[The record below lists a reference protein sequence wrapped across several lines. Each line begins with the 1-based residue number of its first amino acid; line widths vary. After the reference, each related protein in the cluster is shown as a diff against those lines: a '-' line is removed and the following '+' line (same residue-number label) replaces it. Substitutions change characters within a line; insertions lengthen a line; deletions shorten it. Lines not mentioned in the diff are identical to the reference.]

1 MILEVHDLAVEYN
14 SVPAIEGMTLA
25 IDHGEHV
32 ALVGPN
38 GAGKTSLLKAIS
50 GTVPS
55 TGRIIFDGN
64 EIQGLDSHK
73 RAQLGIT
80 HVPEG
85 RQVFGGMTIGENLR
99 LGAYR
104 GDARQRYKERLD
116 LTYELFPVLD
126 DMSNRLAATLS
137 GGQQQM
143 LAIARGMMACP
154 KLLLLDEPSMGLSPV
169 IAEEVFGSLQRL
181 QELEPVTVMLVEQ
194 RALEAFEQCDRAYVV
209 ESGQITL
216 EGSTAE
222 LLSDPTLASAYIG
235 T

>member
-1 MILEVHDLAVEYN
+1 MILEISDLHVSYN
-14 SVPAIEGMTLA
+14 SVPAIEGMTLSVNE
-25 IDHGEHV
+25 GEHV
-32 ALVGPN
+32 ALIGPN

-55 TGRIIFDGN
+55 EGRITFDGQQ
-64 EIQGLDSHK
+64 IQAMDAHR

-104 GDARQRYKERLD
+104 ADARPRYKERLD
-116 LTYELFPVLD
+116 LVLELFPVLG
-126 DMSNRLAATLS
+126 DMVNRLAATLS

-143 LAIARGMMACP
+143 LAIGRGLMACP
-154 KLLLLDEPSMGLSPV
+154 RLLLLDEPSMGLSPV
-169 IAEEVFGSLQRL
+169 IAEEVFASLQRL
-181 QELEPVTVMLVEQ
+181 QEIEPVTVMLVEQ
-194 RALEAFEQCDRAYVV
+194 RALEALEQCDRAYVL
-209 ESGQITL
+209 ESGRVTL
-216 EGSTAE
+216 EGSTADM
-222 LLSDPTLASAYIG
+222 LSDPTLASAYIG